1 MWLPN
6 SQSRSVLLIRKNNLH
21 DKINNFCI
29 RMGII
34 VYVYFYKAAF
44 YTNGRILKEKDFS
57 YISINLTFCMF
68 VHSLFIIFYQISD
81 IFNTLVFLR
90 KSTFICYLKMY
101 FDDRML
107 FLCDRKCSLYWIF
120 IELRLTDTAWFR
132 FLVLFL
138 SKQKYWNRKYLTL
151 KYQIWLFNEAKHVWI
166 HNHLGILYGTLS

>member
-21 DKINNFCI
+21 DIINNFCI

-44 YTNGRILKEKDFS
+44 YTNGSILKKKVFS

-90 KSTFICYLKMY
+90 KSTFICYLKCILTIACCFY
-101 FDDRML
+101 VTENVL
-107 FLCDRKCSLYWIF
+107 F
-120 IELRLTDTAWFR
+120 IEYS
-132 FLVLFL
+132 L
-138 SKQKYWNRKYLTL
+138 SLDLLTL
-151 KYQIWLFNEAKHVWI
+151 FDSVFLFCFCQNKNIETESIWHSNIKYGYSMKQNMCEYII
-166 HNHLGILYGTLS
+166 ILASFMVH